1 MDSKSDTTRFHF
13 IDSRQDSY
21 SFAKML
27 NLDFNP
33 FPSTEKRRIYNILGN
48 KRSHGKKT
56 IMSEL

>member
-1 MDSKSDTTRFHF
+1 MESKSDTSRFHF

-33 FPSTEKRRIYNILGN
+33 FPST
-48 KRSHGKKT
+48 
-56 IMSEL
+56 